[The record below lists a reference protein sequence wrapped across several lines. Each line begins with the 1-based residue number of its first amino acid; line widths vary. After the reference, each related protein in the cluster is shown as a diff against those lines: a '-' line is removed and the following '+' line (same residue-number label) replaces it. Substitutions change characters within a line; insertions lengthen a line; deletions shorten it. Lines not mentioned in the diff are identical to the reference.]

1 MDIEAMGARSVAR
14 HSACTRAPSE
24 SLLAG
29 FINLR
34 MSCGENGRKRK
45 RMRAKRGFL
54 RRAVVVEE
62 GEVDA
67 DVSGSPKR
75 QTAQRAS
82 QVSCS

>member
-1 MDIEAMGARSVAR
+1 
-14 HSACTRAPSE
+14 
-24 SLLAG
+24 
-29 FINLR
+29 
-34 MSCGENGRKRK
+34 
-45 RMRAKRGFL
+45 
-54 RRAVVVEE
+54 VVVEE